1 MGTLTQ
7 NFLSLADVYKR
18 TDGMGAVADIIEMMN
33 NTSQDIF
40 EDFVMRPC
48 NQGTKHLHTIRSGL
62 GSVAWGA
69 LYEGIPQSKS
79 STQQVTETTG
89 FVEKLCSIDTRLL
102 DLHKDNE
109 QAIRAQESEADI
121 EAMAQELITAMFYHN
136 PATNAR
142 LPKGLGARFG
152 SLATSGAGNQI
163 VDAGGTGSDNTSIW
177 LVTWGGRS
185 GLNALH
191 PANLA
196 AGIKQ
201 EDKGEQ
207 RVLDAAGNP
216 YYVKE
221 ELVSSHMGFGLGD
234 YRMVSRV
241 ANIDVSDVA
250 AGTVDLYGFLR
261 KAYYKLQN
269 RRLSKVRGSDDGEQ
283 MHTVMYC
290 NSDIM
295 EALDGLQT
303 NSGSSDNFTR
313 LSVGEIEGKEV
324 TTYRRLPIREADA
337 ILNTEARVV

>member
-1 MGTLTQ
+1 
-7 NFLSLADVYKR
+7 
-18 TDGMGAVADIIEMMN
+18 
-33 NTSQDIF
+33 
-40 EDFVMRPC
+40 
-48 NQGTKHLHTIRSGL
+48 
-62 GSVAWGA
+62 
-69 LYEGIPQSKS
+69 
-79 STQQVTETTG
+79 
-89 FVEKLCSIDTRLL
+89 
-102 DLHKDNE
+102 
-109 QAIRAQESEADI
+109 
-121 EAMAQELITAMFYHN
+121 
-136 PATNAR
+136 
-142 LPKGLGARFG
+142 
-152 SLATSGAGNQI
+152 
-163 VDAGGTGSDNTSIW
+163 
-177 LVTWGGRS
+177 
-185 GLNALH
+185 
-191 PANLA
+191 
-196 AGIKQ
+196 
-201 EDKGEQ
+201 
-207 RVLDAAGNP
+207 
-216 YYVKE
+216 
-221 ELVSSHMGFGLGD
+221 MGFGLGD